1 MARFLAL
8 PISFMFLGFHVFAQT
23 PSPQGADV
31 YFITPEDGAVTNS
44 PLIVRFGLADMGI
57 APAGVDIPNT
67 GHHHLLINS
76 KLPTLDRPIPKDES
90 HRHFGGGQTETRL
103 MLAPG
108 IYTLQLILGDYRHIP
123 HDSPVISEKITI
135 TVEE

>member
-31 YFITPEDGAVTNS
+31 YFITPEDGAVTKS

-76 KLPTLDRPIPKDES
+76 KLPTLDRPIPKDEN

>member
-23 PSPQGADV
+23 PSPLGADV
-31 YFITPEDGAVTNS
+31 YFITPKDGAVTKS

>member
-8 PISFMFLGFHVFAQT
+8 PMSFMILGFHVFAQT

-31 YFITPEDGAVTNS
+31 YFITPEDGAVTKS

-123 HDSPVISEKITI
+123 HDSPVISKKITI

>member
-31 YFITPEDGAVTNS
+31 YFITPEDGAVMKS